1 MFLSCDDLK
10 LCTDRIAYSTDNP
23 LGGRRCR
30 YRAKGECQPTNHLA
44 VSACYLPGGHRMRP
58 PANSDE
64 HVAETATLLDESSVL
79 DISCLTAEHA
89 LIYLLGTDH
98 VNPKCQKEVSKIISL
113 VRPDKVVVEL
123 CKLRAC
129 RCPNHMNSVF
139 QNPAHF
145 TFRYV
150 SARPVDIYPR

>member
-1 MFLSCDDLK
+1 MYPSCDDLK
-10 LCTDRIAYSTDNP
+10 LCTDQIAYSTDNP

-30 YRAKGECQPTNHLA
+30 YRATGECHGTKWRA
-44 VSACYLPGGHRMRP
+44 PGGGRDGQP
-58 PANSDE
+58 PHE
-64 HVAETATLLDESSVL
+64 HIAETGRLLDDASVL
-79 DISCLTAEHA
+79 DISCLTAKNA

-98 VNPKCQKEVSKIISL
+98 VNPKCQREVSKIISL

-145 TFRYV
+145 TIR
-150 SARPVDIYPR
+150 